1 MKFHINININLKFQ
15 EILLL
20 NLKFTLNTVNS
31 IIEYKTISNNILVN
45 NCIFF
50 SYIMSMIT
58 INPLTY
64 KLFGIPF
71 NNYKTFN

>member
-31 IIEYKTISNNILVN
+31 IIEYKIISNNILVN
-45 NCIFF
+45 LI
-50 SYIMSMIT
+50 YI
-58 INPLTY
+58 INH
-64 KLFGIPF
+64 IV
-71 NNYKTFN
+71 